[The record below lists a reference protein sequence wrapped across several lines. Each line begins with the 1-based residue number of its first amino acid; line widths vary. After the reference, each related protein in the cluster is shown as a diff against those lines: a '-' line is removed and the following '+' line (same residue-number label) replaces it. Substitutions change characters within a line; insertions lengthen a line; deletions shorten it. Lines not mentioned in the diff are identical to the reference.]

1 MNKYQKWRKHDMNQS
16 QTVKAPIWTK
26 SFNINFITNF
36 LVYLCMYLL
45 IVIIASYTKSEYNV
59 SDSVAGLVSGLFIIG
74 SLIGRFATG
83 KYVNKVGPKRILL
96 IGLALLVI
104 TQLFY
109 FIEGSLALL
118 MFTRLINGIATGVT
132 TTATGTIAAYV
143 TPPERKSEGI
153 SLFSLS
159 LVIGAAIGPFFGL
172 LLINTFPIKLLFS
185 ICLICGLVS
194 LIISFFVNLQF
205 DTISNHDAIEKAPSK
220 KFNLS
225 NYIAKEAVP
234 VAVIMLIS
242 GLTYSSILTFLQFFA
257 QEINLVTLSSY
268 FFIFYAI
275 ASLITRPIAG
285 RLMDQKNENI
295 VAYPAFIFLFLT
307 FIALSVTSNGWT
319 LVLAGLLLGAGYG
332 NISSC
337 MQAIA
342 IKVSPPAKYGIAT
355 STYFIGL
362 DLGLGFGPYVLGFAT
377 SSVSY
382 AQLYA
387 IMAIIV
393 AITMI
398 IYFFV
403 HGRKVKHINA

>member
-1 MNKYQKWRKHDMNQS
+1 MNQAIPTKS
-16 QTVKAPIWTK
+16 PIWTK

-36 LVYLCMYLL
+36 LIYLCMYLL
-45 IVIIASYTKSEYNV
+45 IVIIASYAKSEYNV
-59 SDSVAGLVSGLFIIG
+59 SDSTAGLVTGLFIIG
-74 SLIGRFATG
+74 SLIGRFVTG

-96 IGLALLVI
+96 IGLVFLLV
-104 TQLFY
+104 TQLLY
-109 FIEGSLALL
+109 FIEGSITLL
-118 MFTRLINGIATGVT
+118 MFTRLINGIATGIT

-143 TPPERKSEGI
+143 TPNDRKSEGI

-159 LVIGAAIGPFFGL
+159 LVIGAAIGPFLGL
-172 LLINTFPIKLLFS
+172 LLINTFPIKMLFL
-185 ICLICGLVS
+185 ICLVCGVVS
-194 LIISFFVNLQF
+194 LLISFFVNLQF
-205 DTISNHDAIEKAPSK
+205 KLDTTDTTTQKTTSK
-220 KFNLS
+220 KFNIN
-225 NYIAKEAVP
+225 NYIAKEAIP
-234 VAVIMLIS
+234 VAIIMLIS

-257 QEINLVTLSSY
+257 QEINLVMISSY

-285 RLMDQKNENI
+285 RLMDQKNENVI
-295 VAYPAFIFLFLT
+295 AYPAFVFLILT
-307 FIALSVTSNGWT
+307 FVTLSITNNGW
-319 LVLAGLLLGAGYG
+319 LLILAGLFLGAGYG

-362 DLGLGFGPYVLGFAT
+362 DLGVGFGPYVLGFMT

-387 IMAIIV
+387 IMAVIV
-393 AITMI
+393 LIAAI
-398 IYFFV
+398 IYFFL
-403 HGRKVKHINA
+403 HGRKVKQLNSL

>member
-1 MNKYQKWRKHDMNQS
+1 MNQAIPTKS
-16 QTVKAPIWTK
+16 PIWTK

-36 LVYLCMYLL
+36 LIYLCMYLL
-45 IVIIASYTKSEYNV
+45 IVIIASYAKSEYNV
-59 SDSVAGLVSGLFIIG
+59 SDSTAGLVTGLFIIG
-74 SLIGRFATG
+74 SLIGRFVTG

-96 IGLALLVI
+96 IGLVFLLI
-104 TQLFY
+104 TQLLY
-109 FIEGSLALL
+109 FIEGSITLL
-118 MFTRLINGIATGVT
+118 MFTRLINGIATGIT

-143 TPPERKSEGI
+143 TPNDRKSEGI

-159 LVIGAAIGPFFGL
+159 LVIGAAIGPFLGL
-172 LLINTFPIKLLFS
+172 LLINTFPIKMLFL
-185 ICLICGLVS
+185 ICLVCGVVS
-194 LIISFFVNLQF
+194 LLISFFVNLQF
-205 DTISNHDAIEKAPSK
+205 KLDTTDTTTQKTTSK
-220 KFNLS
+220 KFNIN
-225 NYIAKEAVP
+225 NYIAKEAIP
-234 VAVIMLIS
+234 VAIIMLIS

-257 QEINLVTLSSY
+257 QEINLVMISSY

-285 RLMDQKNENI
+285 RLMDQKNENVI
-295 VAYPAFIFLFLT
+295 AYPAFVFLILT
-307 FIALSVTSNGWT
+307 FVTLSITNNGW
-319 LVLAGLLLGAGYG
+319 LLILAGLFLGAGYG

-362 DLGLGFGPYVLGFAT
+362 DLGVGFGPYVLGFMT

-387 IMAIIV
+387 IMAVIV
-393 AITMI
+393 LIAAI
-398 IYFFV
+398 IYFFL
-403 HGRKVKHINA
+403 HGRKVKQLNSL

>member
-1 MNKYQKWRKHDMNQS
+1 MSDRSNLK
-16 QTVKAPIWTK
+16 TPIWTK

-45 IVIIASYTKSEYNV
+45 IVIVASYTKEVYHA

-83 KYVNKVGPKRILL
+83 KYVNKIGPKRILL
-96 IGLALLVI
+96 IGLAFLLI
-104 TQLFY
+104 TQLCY
-109 FIEGSLALL
+109 FIEGSLSFL
-118 MFTRLINGIATGVT
+118 MFTRLINGIATGIT

-143 TPPERKSEGI
+143 TPSERKSEGI

-172 LLINTFPIKLLFS
+172 LLINSFPIKLLFF
-185 ICLICGLVS
+185 ICLICGIVS
-194 LIISFFVNLQF
+194 FIISFFVNVKF
-205 DTISNHDAIEKAPSK
+205 EITNETSTPTTKRK
-220 KFNLS
+220 GFNLS

-234 VAVIMLIS
+234 VAIIMLIT

-257 QEINLVTLSSY
+257 KEIDLVSLASY

-285 RLMDQKNENI
+285 RLMDQKTENV
-295 VAYPAFIFLFLT
+295 VAYPSFILLFLT
-307 FIALSVTSNGWT
+307 FLVLSLTHSGWM

-337 MQAIA
+337 MQATA
-342 IKVSPPAKYGIAT
+342 IKVSPPTKYGIAT

-377 SSVSY
+377 STMTY
-382 AQLYA
+382 AQLYGV
-387 IMAIIV
+387 MAVVVII
-393 AITMI
+393 TLI
-398 IYFFV
+398 IYYLV
-403 HGRKVKHINA
+403 HGREVKAMESY

>member
-1 MNKYQKWRKHDMNQS
+1 MSDRSNLK
-16 QTVKAPIWTK
+16 TPIWTK

-45 IVIIASYTKSEYNV
+45 IVIVASYTKEVYHA

-83 KYVNKVGPKRILL
+83 KYVNKIGPKRILL
-96 IGLALLVI
+96 IGLAFLLI
-104 TQLFY
+104 TQLCY
-109 FIEGSLALL
+109 FIEGSLSFL
-118 MFTRLINGIATGVT
+118 MFTRLINGIATGIT

-143 TPPERKSEGI
+143 TPSERKSEGI

-172 LLINTFPIKLLFS
+172 LLINSFPIKLLFF
-185 ICLICGLVS
+185 ICLICGIVS
-194 LIISFFVNLQF
+194 FIISFFVNVKFEITNESL
-205 DTISNHDAIEKAPSK
+205 TPTTKRK
-220 KFNLS
+220 GFNLS

-234 VAVIMLIS
+234 VAIIMLIA

-257 QEINLVTLSSY
+257 KEIDLVSLASY

-285 RLMDQKNENI
+285 RLMDQKTENV
-295 VAYPAFIFLFLT
+295 VAYPSFILLFLT
-307 FIALSVTSNGWT
+307 FLVLSLTHSGWM

-342 IKVSPPAKYGIAT
+342 IKVSPPTKYGIAT

-377 SSVSY
+377 STMTY
-382 AQLYA
+382 AQLYGV
-387 IMAIIV
+387 MAVVVII
-393 AITMI
+393 TLI
-398 IYFFV
+398 IYYLV
-403 HGRKVKHINA
+403 HGRKVKAMESY

>member
-1 MNKYQKWRKHDMNQS
+1 MNQS
-16 QTVKAPIWTK
+16 TSLKSPIWTK
-26 SFNINFITNF
+26 SFNINFFTNF
-36 LVYLCMYLL
+36 LINLCMYLL
-45 IVIIASYTKSEYNV
+45 IVIIASYTKSEYHA
-59 SDSVAGLVSGLFIIG
+59 SDSVAGLVTGLFIIG
-74 SLIGRFATG
+74 SLIGRFTTG
-83 KYVNKVGPKRILL
+83 KYVNKIGPKRILL
-96 IGLALLVI
+96 IGLGFLLV

-109 FIEGSLALL
+109 FIEGSLAFL
-118 MFTRLINGIATGVT
+118 MVTRLVNGIATGIT

-143 TPPERKSEGI
+143 TPNDRKSEGI

-172 LLINTFPIKLLFS
+172 LLINSFPIKLLFT
-185 ICLICGLVS
+185 ICLLCG
-194 LIISFFVNLQF
+194 IISFIISFIIKLQF
-205 DTISNHDAIEKAPSK
+205 EVESNTESKKQTTQSK
-220 KFNLS
+220 KFNIN

-234 VAVIMLIS
+234 VAIIMLIS

-257 QEINLVTLSSY
+257 QEINLVTISSY

-275 ASLITRPIAG
+275 ASLITRPVAG
-285 RLMDQKNENI
+285 RLMDQKNENV
-295 VAYPAFIFLFLT
+295 VAYPAFIFLIITFLT
-307 FIALSVTSNGWT
+307 LSITNNGW
-319 LVLAGLLLGAGYG
+319 LLLIAGLCLGAGYG

-362 DLGLGFGPYVLGFAT
+362 DLGLGFGPYVLGFFT
-377 SSVSY
+377 SAVSY

-393 AITMI
+393 LITAI
-398 IYFFV
+398 IYYFV
-403 HGRKVKHINA
+403 HGRKVKNLSSF

>member
-1 MNKYQKWRKHDMNQS
+1 MNQAIPTKS
-16 QTVKAPIWTK
+16 PIWTK

-36 LVYLCMYLL
+36 LIYLCMYLL
-45 IVIIASYTKSEYNV
+45 IVIIASYAKSEYNV
-59 SDSVAGLVSGLFIIG
+59 SDSTAGLVTGLFIIG

-96 IGLALLVI
+96 IGLVFLLI
-104 TQLFY
+104 TQLLY
-109 FIEGSLALL
+109 FIEGSITLL
-118 MFTRLINGIATGVT
+118 MFTRLINGIATGIT

-143 TPPERKSEGI
+143 TPNDRKSEGI

-159 LVIGAAIGPFFGL
+159 LVIGAAIGPFLGL
-172 LLINTFPIKLLFS
+172 LLINTFPIKMLFL
-185 ICLICGLVS
+185 ICLVCGVVS
-194 LIISFFVNLQF
+194 LLISFFVNLQF
-205 DTISNHDAIEKAPSK
+205 KLDTTDTTTQKTTSK
-220 KFNLS
+220 KFNIN
-225 NYIAKEAVP
+225 NYIAKEAIP
-234 VAVIMLIS
+234 VAIIMLIS

-257 QEINLVTLSSY
+257 QEINLVTISSY

-285 RLMDQKNENI
+285 RLMDQKNENVI
-295 VAYPAFIFLFLT
+295 AYPAFVFLILT
-307 FIALSVTSNGWT
+307 FVTLSITNNGW
-319 LVLAGLLLGAGYG
+319 LLILAGLFLGAGYG

-362 DLGLGFGPYVLGFAT
+362 DLGVGFGPYVLGFMT

-387 IMAIIV
+387 IMAVIV
-393 AITMI
+393 LIAAI
-398 IYFFV
+398 IYFFL
-403 HGRKVKHINA
+403 HGRKVKTT

>member
-1 MNKYQKWRKHDMNQS
+1 MSHSSNLK
-16 QTVKAPIWTK
+16 TPIWTK

-45 IVIIASYTKSEYNV
+45 IVIVASYTKEQYHA

-83 KYVNKVGPKRILL
+83 KYVNKIGPKRILL
-96 IGLALLVI
+96 IGLAFLLI
-104 TQLFY
+104 TQLCY
-109 FIEGSLALL
+109 FIEGSLSFL
-118 MFTRLINGIATGVT
+118 MFTRLINGIATGIT

-143 TPPERKSEGI
+143 TPSERKSEGI

-172 LLINTFPIKLLFS
+172 LLINSFPIKLLFL
-185 ICLICGLVS
+185 ICLICGIVS
-194 LIISFFVNLQF
+194 FVISFFVNLKF
-205 DTISNHDAIEKAPSK
+205 EITPEDSANTTSSTNRK
-220 KFNLS
+220 KFNIS

-234 VAVIMLIS
+234 VAIIMLIS

-257 QEINLVTLSSY
+257 KEINLVSLASY

-285 RLMDQKNENI
+285 RLMDQKGENVI
-295 VAYPAFIFLFLT
+295 AYPAFIFLFFTFLVLSLT
-307 FIALSVTSNGWT
+307 HSGWM
-319 LVLAGLLLGAGYG
+319 LILAGLLLGAGYG

-342 IKVSPPAKYGIAT
+342 IKVSPPTKYGIAT

-377 SSVSY
+377 SSVTY
-382 AQLYA
+382 AQLYG
-387 IMAIIV
+387 IMAVIV
-393 AITMI
+393 AITLF
-398 IYFFV
+398 IYYLV
-403 HGRKVKHINA
+403 HGRKVKAMQSF

>member
-1 MNKYQKWRKHDMNQS
+1 MNQAIPTKS
-16 QTVKAPIWTK
+16 PIWTK

-36 LVYLCMYLL
+36 LIYLCMYLL
-45 IVIIASYTKSEYNV
+45 IVIIASYAKSEYNV
-59 SDSVAGLVSGLFIIG
+59 SDSTAGLVTGLFIIG
-74 SLIGRFATG
+74 SLIGRFVTG

-96 IGLALLVI
+96 IGLVFLLI
-104 TQLFY
+104 TQLLY
-109 FIEGSLALL
+109 FIEGSITLL
-118 MFTRLINGIATGVT
+118 MFTRLINGIATGIT

-143 TPPERKSEGI
+143 TPNDRKSEGI

-159 LVIGAAIGPFFGL
+159 LVIGAAIGPFLGL
-172 LLINTFPIKLLFS
+172 LLINTFPIKMLFL
-185 ICLICGLVS
+185 ICLVCGVVS
-194 LIISFFVNLQF
+194 LLISFFVNLQF
-205 DTISNHDAIEKAPSK
+205 KLDTTDTTTQKTTSK
-220 KFNLS
+220 KFNIN
-225 NYIAKEAVP
+225 NYIAKEAIP
-234 VAVIMLIS
+234 VAIIMLIS

-257 QEINLVTLSSY
+257 QEINLVTISSY

-285 RLMDQKNENI
+285 RLMDQKNENVI
-295 VAYPAFIFLFLT
+295 AYPAFVFLILT
-307 FIALSVTSNGWT
+307 FVTLSITNNGW
-319 LVLAGLLLGAGYG
+319 LLILAGLFLGAGYG

-362 DLGLGFGPYVLGFAT
+362 DLGVGFGPYVLGFMT

-387 IMAIIV
+387 IMAVIV
-393 AITMI
+393 LIAAI
-398 IYFFV
+398 IYFFL
-403 HGRKVKHINA
+403 HGRKVKTT

>member
-1 MNKYQKWRKHDMNQS
+1 MSDRSSLK
-16 QTVKAPIWTK
+16 TPIWTK

-45 IVIIASYTKSEYNV
+45 IVIVASYTKEVYHA

-83 KYVNKVGPKRILL
+83 KYVNKIGPKRILL
-96 IGLALLVI
+96 IGLAFLLI
-104 TQLFY
+104 TQLCY
-109 FIEGSLALL
+109 FIEGSLSFL
-118 MFTRLINGIATGVT
+118 MFTRLINGIATGIT

-143 TPPERKSEGI
+143 TPSERKSEGI

-172 LLINTFPIKLLFS
+172 LLINSFPIKLLFF
-185 ICLICGLVS
+185 ICLICGIVS
-194 LIISFFVNLQF
+194 FIISFFVNVKF
-205 DTISNHDAIEKAPSK
+205 EITNETSTPTTKRK
-220 KFNLS
+220 GFNLS

-234 VAVIMLIS
+234 VAIIMLIA

-257 QEINLVTLSSY
+257 KEIDLVSLASY

-285 RLMDQKNENI
+285 RLMDQKTENV
-295 VAYPAFIFLFLT
+295 VAYPSFILLFLT
-307 FIALSVTSNGWT
+307 FLVLSLTHSGWM

-342 IKVSPPAKYGIAT
+342 IKVSPPTKYGIAT

-377 SSVSY
+377 STMTY
-382 AQLYA
+382 AQLYGV
-387 IMAIIV
+387 MAVVVII
-393 AITMI
+393 TLI
-398 IYFFV
+398 IYYLV
-403 HGRKVKHINA
+403 HGRKVKAMESY

>member
-1 MNKYQKWRKHDMNQS
+1 MNQAIPTKS
-16 QTVKAPIWTK
+16 PIWTK

-36 LVYLCMYLL
+36 LIYLCMYLL
-45 IVIIASYTKSEYNV
+45 IVIIASYAKSEYNV
-59 SDSVAGLVSGLFIIG
+59 SDSTAGLVTGLFIIG
-74 SLIGRFATG
+74 SLIGRFVTG

-96 IGLALLVI
+96 IGLVFLLI
-104 TQLFY
+104 TQLLY
-109 FIEGSLALL
+109 FIEGSITLL
-118 MFTRLINGIATGVT
+118 MFTRLINGIATGIT

-143 TPPERKSEGI
+143 TPNDRKSEGI

-159 LVIGAAIGPFFGL
+159 LVIGAAIGPFLGL
-172 LLINTFPIKLLFS
+172 LLINTFPIKMLFL
-185 ICLICGLVS
+185 ICLVCGVVS
-194 LIISFFVNLQF
+194 LLISFFVNLQF
-205 DTISNHDAIEKAPSK
+205 KLDTTDTTTQKTTSK
-220 KFNLS
+220 KFNIN
-225 NYIAKEAVP
+225 NYIAKEAIP
-234 VAVIMLIS
+234 VAIIMLIS

-257 QEINLVTLSSY
+257 QEINLVTISSY

-285 RLMDQKNENI
+285 RLMDQKNENVI
-295 VAYPAFIFLFLT
+295 AYPAFVFLILT
-307 FIALSVTSNGWT
+307 FVTLSITNNGW
-319 LVLAGLLLGAGYG
+319 LLILAGLFLGAGYG

-362 DLGLGFGPYVLGFAT
+362 DLGVGFGPYVLGFMT

-387 IMAIIV
+387 IMAVIV
-393 AITMI
+393 LITAI
-398 IYFFV
+398 IYFFL
-403 HGRKVKHINA
+403 HGRKVKTT

>member
-1 MNKYQKWRKHDMNQS
+1 MSDRSNLK
-16 QTVKAPIWTK
+16 TPIWTK

-45 IVIIASYTKSEYNV
+45 IVIVASYTKEVYHA

-83 KYVNKVGPKRILL
+83 KYVNKIGPKRILL
-96 IGLALLVI
+96 IGLAFLLI
-104 TQLFY
+104 TQLCY
-109 FIEGSLALL
+109 FIEGSLSFL
-118 MFTRLINGIATGVT
+118 MFTRLINGIATGIT

-143 TPPERKSEGI
+143 TPSERKSEGI

-172 LLINTFPIKLLFS
+172 LLINSFPIKLLFF
-185 ICLICGLVS
+185 ICLICGIVS
-194 LIISFFVNLQF
+194 FIISFFVNVKF
-205 DTISNHDAIEKAPSK
+205 EITNETSTPTTKRK
-220 KFNLS
+220 GFNLS

-234 VAVIMLIS
+234 VAIIMLIA

-257 QEINLVTLSSY
+257 KEIDLVSLASY

-285 RLMDQKNENI
+285 RLMDQKTENV
-295 VAYPAFIFLFLT
+295 VAYPSFILLFLT
-307 FIALSVTSNGWT
+307 FLVLSLTHSGWM

-342 IKVSPPAKYGIAT
+342 IKVSPPTKYGIAT

-377 SSVSY
+377 STMTY
-382 AQLYA
+382 AQLYGV
-387 IMAIIV
+387 MAVVVII
-393 AITMI
+393 TLI
-398 IYFFV
+398 IYYLV
-403 HGRKVKHINA
+403 HGRKVKDMESY

>member
-1 MNKYQKWRKHDMNQS
+1 MNQAIPTKS
-16 QTVKAPIWTK
+16 PIWTK

-36 LVYLCMYLL
+36 LIYLCMYLL
-45 IVIIASYTKSEYNV
+45 IVIIASYAKSEYNV
-59 SDSVAGLVSGLFIIG
+59 SDSTAGLVTGLFIIG
-74 SLIGRFATG
+74 SLIGRFVTG

-96 IGLALLVI
+96 IGLVFLLV
-104 TQLFY
+104 TQLLY
-109 FIEGSLALL
+109 FIEGSITLL
-118 MFTRLINGIATGVT
+118 MFTRLINGIATGIT

-143 TPPERKSEGI
+143 TPNDRKSEGI

-159 LVIGAAIGPFFGL
+159 LVIGAAIGPFLGL
-172 LLINTFPIKLLFS
+172 LLINTFPIKMLFL
-185 ICLICGLVS
+185 ICLVCGVVS
-194 LIISFFVNLQF
+194 LLISFFVNLQF
-205 DTISNHDAIEKAPSK
+205 KLDTTDTTTQKTTSK
-220 KFNLS
+220 KFNIN
-225 NYIAKEAVP
+225 NYIAKEAIP
-234 VAVIMLIS
+234 VAIIMLIS

-257 QEINLVTLSSY
+257 QEINLVTISSY

-285 RLMDQKNENI
+285 RLMDQKNENVI
-295 VAYPAFIFLFLT
+295 AYPAFVFLILT
-307 FIALSVTSNGWT
+307 FVTLSITNNGW
-319 LVLAGLLLGAGYG
+319 LLILAGLFLGAGYG

-362 DLGLGFGPYVLGFAT
+362 DLGVGFGPYVLGFMT

-387 IMAIIV
+387 IMAVIV
-393 AITMI
+393 LIAAM
-398 IYFFV
+398 IYFFL
-403 HGRKVKHINA
+403 HGRKVKTT

>member
-1 MNKYQKWRKHDMNQS
+1 MSDRSNLK
-16 QTVKAPIWTK
+16 TPIWTK

-45 IVIIASYTKSEYNV
+45 IVIVASYTKEVYHA

-83 KYVNKVGPKRILL
+83 KYVNKIGPKRILL
-96 IGLALLVI
+96 IGLAFLLI
-104 TQLFY
+104 TQLCY
-109 FIEGSLALL
+109 FIEGSLSFL
-118 MFTRLINGIATGVT
+118 MFTRLINGIATGIT

-143 TPPERKSEGI
+143 TPSERKSEGI

-172 LLINTFPIKLLFS
+172 LLINSFPIKLLFF
-185 ICLICGLVS
+185 ICLICGIVS
-194 LIISFFVNLQF
+194 FIISFFVNVKF
-205 DTISNHDAIEKAPSK
+205 EITNETSTPTTKRK
-220 KFNLS
+220 RFNLS

-234 VAVIMLIS
+234 VAIIMLIA

-257 QEINLVTLSSY
+257 KEIDLVSLASY

-285 RLMDQKNENI
+285 RLMDQKTENV
-295 VAYPAFIFLFLT
+295 VAYPSFILLFLT
-307 FIALSVTSNGWT
+307 FLVLSLTHSGWM

-342 IKVSPPAKYGIAT
+342 IKVSPPTKYGIAT

-377 SSVSY
+377 STMTY
-382 AQLYA
+382 AQLYGV
-387 IMAIIV
+387 MAVVVII
-393 AITMI
+393 TLI
-398 IYFFV
+398 IYYLV
-403 HGRKVKHINA
+403 HGRKVKAMESY